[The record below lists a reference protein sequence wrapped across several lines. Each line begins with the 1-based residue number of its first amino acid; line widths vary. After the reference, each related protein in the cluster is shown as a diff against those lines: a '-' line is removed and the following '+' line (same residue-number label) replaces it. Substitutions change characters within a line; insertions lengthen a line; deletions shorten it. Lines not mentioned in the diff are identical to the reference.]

1 LATIAHHS
9 ATHLMHAALR
19 EVLGEHVTQKGSL
32 VNERQLRFDFS
43 NPAPMSAEQIE
54 AVEQLVNLQIR
65 LNSPAETKVMDLDEA
80 KESGAM
86 ALFGEK
92 YDSKVRVM
100 SIGEFSTELCGG
112 THVNAAGD
120 IGLFKIVSETGIASG
135 VRRIEAVSGQAAIDW
150 VEGSE
155 SRLREVSELLKADRE
170 SVTNKVKQL
179 LERTKALEK
188 ELDQLKGKLASAA
201 GTDLAGQAVDIDG
214 LKVLAARLDGA
225 DPKSLRDTVDQLR
238 NKLGSAAVVLATVVG
253 DKVSLVAGVTKDR
266 TGDLKAGDLVN
277 SVALQV
283 GGKGGGRPD
292 MAQAGGNDPAA
303 LDAALASVTDW
314 VRNQLNNV

>member
-1 LATIAHHS
+1 
-9 ATHLMHAALR
+9 MC
-19 EVLGEHVTQKGSL
+19 V
-32 VNERQLRFDFS
+32 
-43 NPAPMSAEQIE
+43 
-54 AVEQLVNLQIR
+54 
-65 LNSPAETKVMDLDEA
+65 
-80 KESGAM
+80 
-86 ALFGEK
+86 
-92 YDSKVRVM
+92 
-100 SIGEFSTELCGG
+100 
-112 THVNAAGD
+112 
-120 IGLFKIVSETGIASG
+120 
-135 VRRIEAVSGQAAIDW
+135 EAVSGQAAIDW